1 MKKQAAWACIHL
13 AVAII
18 LGALGAHA
26 LKAKL
31 DPSSLESFKTGV
43 EYHIYHGLALL
54 ILSNSRWFK
63 KLPYR
68 RLSLILLHCGILL
81 FSGSIYL
88 LSTQSVSGLA
98 FSFLGPVTPV
108 GGLLLIGNWILIAF
122 QLFFRKI

>member
-1 MKKQAAWACIHL
+1 MKKQAAWACLHL

-68 RLSLILLHCGILL
+68 RLSLILLHSGILL